1 MRYISLLSSSV
12 HSHRPSYFAAQEL
25 NSTHFTGLYAGTGST
40 SIKVNG
46 CLCGEYEQMFG
57 ECSQF
62 LRGRHEAITGFCQ
75 ADKIKVKKVCLAP
88 AKSNV
93 TQWRPKTSSLFFV
106 SLEWPLYLPCII
118 SDCTPVWTEQPF
130 QSQTL
135 LNPTCLSKHLRGS
148 WGPFVRSPKWKS
160 QTWQNEEFPSIKGLF
175 QQRRSLKQEPGGDV
189 AVWKCKSWLILH
201 WKCFSW
207 HLHRPDCLVKS

>member
-1 MRYISLLSSSV
+1 MRYISLLSSYV
-12 HSHRPSYFAAQEL
+12 HSHRPSYFAVQEL

-93 TQWRPKTSSLFFV
+93 TQ
-106 SLEWPLYLPCII
+106 
-118 SDCTPVWTEQPF
+118 
-130 QSQTL
+130 
-135 LNPTCLSKHLRGS
+135 
-148 WGPFVRSPKWKS
+148 
-160 QTWQNEEFPSIKGLF
+160 
-175 QQRRSLKQEPGGDV
+175 
-189 AVWKCKSWLILH
+189 
-201 WKCFSW
+201 
-207 HLHRPDCLVKS
+207 

>member
-1 MRYISLLSSSV
+1 MRYISFLSSAI
-12 HSHRPSYFAAQEL
+12 HSHRLSYFAAQEL

-75 ADKIKVKKVCLAP
+75 ADKIKVKKACLAP

-93 TQWRPKTSSLFFV
+93 TQ
-106 SLEWPLYLPCII
+106 
-118 SDCTPVWTEQPF
+118 
-130 QSQTL
+130 
-135 LNPTCLSKHLRGS
+135 
-148 WGPFVRSPKWKS
+148 
-160 QTWQNEEFPSIKGLF
+160 
-175 QQRRSLKQEPGGDV
+175 
-189 AVWKCKSWLILH
+189 
-201 WKCFSW
+201 
-207 HLHRPDCLVKS
+207 